1 MIFYSEKN
9 PWSFHFQPQPS
20 NNKDH
25 WKREWN
31 NIAKRKLFG
40 VDCTRT
46 NTKQNNIRQG
56 LEGDWASK
64 ALKAVFLWGITRG
77 IHRATSQLETSQ
89 YRAVK
94 NNACKALYAPLR
106 GR

>member
-64 ALKAVFLWGITRG
+64 ALKAVFYGVLQGGYIELLLSSKQVNIGRLRIMLAKRYTR
-77 IHRATSQLETSQ
+77 L
-89 YRAVK
+89 
-94 NNACKALYAPLR
+94 
-106 GR
+106 